1 MDMHLISD
9 TFSYTHDPNRSGRA
23 PMKAVG
29 VALIASLAVLLALPQ
44 LARAAGEVTP
54 LREPLGGAL
63 VTPLTMPTV
72 LSIEPSSGT
81 TAGDTD
87 VTINGTEFVAG
98 ASVTIGGVAAKKVH
112 VLGPTELSAV
122 TPAGTPG
129 AQEVV
134 VTDTNG
140 ASVSGAKY
148 TYIAPPAITSVSP
161 RLGPTAGGT
170 PVTISGSG
178 FGTTTATNTV
188 TIGTAAATV
197 TAASATSLTVTTPAG
212 SAGAAAVVVT
222 NTSDEL
228 SVSDADA
235 YTYIAPPAI
244 TSVSPSSGPTAGGTP
259 VTISGSGFGTT
270 IATNTVTIGGTAAT
284 VTAASAT
291 SLTITT
297 PAGSAG
303 AAAVVVTNTSDELSV
318 SDAGAYTYIA
328 PPAITSLSPSS
339 GPTAGGTPVTISGS
353 GFGTTIAT
361 NTVTIGG
368 KAATVTAAS
377 ATSLTVTT
385 PHGSVGAAAV
395 LVTNTSDELSVSDA
409 DAYTYVAAP
418 AVTVMSPTA
427 GPAAGGTTVTITG
440 ANLTGAAVKFGSNP
454 ATGVKVNSE
463 TSLEAVSPA
472 GAGKVPV
479 TVTTAGGTSP
489 TNALDEFTYAPTVTS
504 IAPAS
509 GPEAGG
515 TPVTI
520 NGSGFAAD
528 STVTIGGAAASEV
541 KVLSEQEIT
550 ATTPAGTTGEQQVV
564 VTDAAG
570 PSVAGPGFL
579 YLTTPAVSSAAP
591 PTTSSGT
598 GGGTST
604 GSTGPTVVTSGLPAP
619 VLARSANIATV
630 AGRVTVRLPGA
641 RAFVSLS
648 SARQVPFGTVVEAA
662 RGEISVTAA
671 RPGGGTQRGEFFD
684 GEFVLTQGGN
694 GQVLATLAG
703 GDFTVCRPQA
713 GTARAKAKP
722 RSKFAAASH
731 LVRRLWAEAKGN
743 FATRARYAGTVVQG
757 AQWLTEDMCEGS
769 LVLATREHLEATDLV
784 RHRRVLVP
792 TGGVYL
798 VKPR

>member
-148 TYIAPPAITSVSP
+148 TYIAPPAITS
-161 RLGPTAGGT
+161 
-170 PVTISGSG
+170 
-178 FGTTTATNTV
+178 
-188 TIGTAAATV
+188 
-197 TAASATSLTVTTPAG
+197 
-212 SAGAAAVVVT
+212 
-222 NTSDEL
+222 
-228 SVSDADA
+228 
-235 YTYIAPPAI
+235 
-244 TSVSPSSGPTAGGTP
+244 
-259 VTISGSGFGTT
+259 
-270 IATNTVTIGGTAAT
+270 
-284 VTAASAT
+284 
-291 SLTITT
+291 
-297 PAGSAG
+297 
-303 AAAVVVTNTSDELSV
+303 
-318 SDAGAYTYIA
+318 
-328 PPAITSLSPSS
+328 LSPSS

-353 GFGTTIAT
+353 GFGTTSAT

-591 PTTSSGT
+591 PTTSSGP

>member
-161 RLGPTAGGT
+161 SSGPTAGGT

-212 SAGAAAVVVT
+212 SAGAAAVV
-222 NTSDEL
+222 
-228 SVSDADA
+228 
-235 YTYIAPPAI
+235 
-244 TSVSPSSGPTAGGTP
+244 
-259 VTISGSGFGTT
+259 
-270 IATNTVTIGGTAAT
+270 
-284 VTAASAT
+284 
-291 SLTITT
+291 
-297 PAGSAG
+297 
-303 AAAVVVTNTSDELSV
+303 
-318 SDAGAYTYIA
+318 
-328 PPAITSLSPSS
+328 
-339 GPTAGGTPVTISGS
+339 
-353 GFGTTIAT
+353 
-361 NTVTIGG
+361 
-368 KAATVTAAS
+368 
-377 ATSLTVTT
+377 
-385 PHGSVGAAAV
+385 
-395 LVTNTSDELSVSDA
+395 VTNTSDELSVSDA